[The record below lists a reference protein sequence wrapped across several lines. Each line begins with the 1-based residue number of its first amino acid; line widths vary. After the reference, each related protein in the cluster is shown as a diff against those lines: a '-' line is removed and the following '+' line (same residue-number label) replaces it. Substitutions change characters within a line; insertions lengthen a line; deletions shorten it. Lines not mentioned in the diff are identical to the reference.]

1 MFVRYKIIKYNTFL
15 FCKKKKKSSIEKDPS
30 PRHFRRQTSKKAATW
45 WKKKIK
51 INKKLLYLRDS
62 RQAGRQTR
70 GRFSG
75 AGSYHQLLR
84 GRSTPM
90 EGWKR
95 QFSRGFRENERNR
108 YTHFSMPWIFTPL
121 QVIQSNSNLGRRKK
135 GGEKYGEK
143 RKKLHCIVPYFLQPS
158 KLNDRC
164 DI

>member
-15 FCKKKKKSSIEKDPS
+15 FCKKKKKIFHRKRPI
-30 PRHFRRQTSKKAATW
+30 PATFPQTNKQKSRDVM
-45 WKKKIK
+45 KKKIK

-75 AGSYHQLLR
+75 AGSYRQLLR